1 MRSVGKWK
9 FRSLRGTGRHSDP
22 GEQPIAS
29 TTGWLFVTQG
39 RTFDMFRWGLIGST
53 LTVASIIVGLPW
65 GVVGVAASYQQ
76 RGIGTALLRHAFV
89 EYHRRGMPRVS
100 LGVDAENPS
109 GATRVY
115 ERAGMRVVAED
126 VVFEKDLA

>member
-1 MRSVGKWK
+1 
-9 FRSLRGTGRHSDP
+9 
-22 GEQPIAS
+22 
-29 TTGWLFVTQG
+29 
-39 RTFDMFRWGLIGST
+39 
-53 LTVASIIVGLPW
+53 
-65 GVVGVAASYQQ
+65 
-76 RGIGTALLRHAFV
+76 
-89 EYHRRGMPRVS
+89 MPRVS